1 MKRERICD
9 LGYLRQAHND
19 PDRPGKIEYVCP
31 SEPIDDYVRKKT
43 GLSKDEI
50 ADIVALRESTADGD
64 LSLLLKD
71 ASIEDLTKT
80 HIRKFPIAEGQTEGR
95 IH

>member
-1 MKRERICD
+1 MNGSVTSDTCVRHTTIQIDQE
-9 LGYLRQAHND
+9 
-19 PDRPGKIEYVCP
+19 KIEYVCP
-31 SEPIDDYVRKKT
+31 SEPIDDYLRKKT

-80 HIRKFPIAEGQTEGR
+80 HIRKFLIAEGQTEGR